1 MSWSECNQIA
11 LSHST
16 ATDQVSFLVISVACG
31 VGCVRLFHG
40 NSVKRSRVPI
50 STLSGTKNYFGQT
63 PPAGQSPTAVAKVVG
78 SVSTTRISPPKP
90 GSASSTLIKTNR
102 FVSPEPWI
110 LISFES

>member
-50 STLSGTKNYFGQT
+50 STLSGTNKLF
-63 PPAGQSPTAVAKVVG
+63 PTNITSRSVANRG
-78 SVSTTRISPPKP
+78 CEGRWIGLDDTDLPT
-90 GSASSTLIKTNR
+90 KTG
-102 FVSPEPWI
+102 
-110 LISFES
+110 